1 MEYNE
6 YTVQETWGRFHSLY
20 IITSSKNGWTGSV
33 SGTFNSEK
41 KAQAHLDKLIE
52 EEKKEMINEL

>member
-1 MEYNE
+1 M
-6 YTVQETWGRFHSLY
+6 QETWGRFHSLY

-33 SGTFNSEK
+33 SGTFNSRK